1 MEKYIVIEIQVNA
14 NGSVGTLAY
23 SYDSYNMAQQQYHTM
38 LAAAAVSALPVHS
51 AVVLD
56 VTGELI
62 DRQAFVRGTGGSLEY
77 D

>member
-14 NGSVGTLAY
+14 DGGVGTLVNA
-23 SYDSYNMAQQQYHTM
+23 YDSYNTAQQQYHTI
-38 LAAAAVSALPVHS
+38 LAAAAVSELPVHS

-62 DRQAFVRGTGGSLEY
+62 DHQAFVRGTGGSLEY